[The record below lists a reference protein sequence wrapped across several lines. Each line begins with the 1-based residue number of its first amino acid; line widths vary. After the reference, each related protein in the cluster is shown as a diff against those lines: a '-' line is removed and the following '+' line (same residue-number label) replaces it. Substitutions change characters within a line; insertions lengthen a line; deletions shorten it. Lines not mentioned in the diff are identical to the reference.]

1 MKLLNPSGDW
11 FSTEKGEN
19 YKCVTLWSKIFS
31 DFQQFAELF
40 AAFSRK
46 PPQAENMTMTWQK
59 KKSICLNSCQKLF
72 IYETLTRIEML
83 STLKVKDQLS
93 SVRYYPSMLSCFF
106 IPRSPWEL
114 LDRWLQAL
122 HLGPILVRLVDDHL
136 SGPLHPLVA
145 ALHHLLLSMAGPDL
159 LLQAGLLLFLY
170 IEKDPAWETT
180 RFFKLPQNAHF
191 LNCHDSKWSLTREIS
206 GFFFSPLYF
215 LKFH

>member
-1 MKLLNPSGDW
+1 
-11 FSTEKGEN
+11 
-19 YKCVTLWSKIFS
+19 
-31 DFQQFAELF
+31 
-40 AAFSRK
+40 
-46 PPQAENMTMTWQK
+46 MTMTWQK
-59 KKSICLNSCQKLF
+59 KKSICLNSCQ

-83 STLKVKDQLS
+83 STFKVKDQLSSVRYHQLSSVRYYQLS

-159 LLQAGLLLFLY
+159 LLQAGLLLLLN
-170 IEKDPAWETT
+170 IEKDPAWKTT
-180 RFFKLPQNAHF
+180 RFLKLPQNAHF
-191 LNCHDSKWSLTREIS
+191 LNCHDSKWSFTREIS
-206 GFFFSPLYF
+206 GIFFSPLYF

>member
-1 MKLLNPSGDW
+1 MCHRVIKDLLRLSAICW
-11 FSTEKGEN
+11 TFCRFFSET
-19 YKCVTLWSKIFS
+19 SP
-31 DFQQFAELF
+31 
-40 AAFSRK
+40 SRK
-46 PPQAENMTMTWQK
+46 YDNDMK
-59 KKSICLNSCQKLF
+59 KEKSICLNSCQ

-83 STLKVKDQLS
+83 ITFKVKDQLSSVRYHQLSSVRYHQIS

-114 LDRWLQAL
+114 LDGWLQAL

-159 LLQAGLLLFLY
+159 LLQAGLLLLLN

-180 RFFKLPQNAHF
+180 RFLKLPQNAHF
-191 LNCHDSKWSLTREIS
+191 LNCRDSKWSFTREIS
-206 GFFFSPLYF
+206 GILFFLHCIFF
-215 LKFH
+215 

>member
-1 MKLLNPSGDW
+1 MKK
-11 FSTEKGEN
+11 E
-19 YKCVTLWSKIFS
+19 
-31 DFQQFAELF
+31 
-40 AAFSRK
+40 
-46 PPQAENMTMTWQK
+46 
-59 KKSICLNSCQKLF
+59 KSICLNSCQ

-83 STLKVKDQLS
+83 ITFKVKDQLSSVRYHQIS

-159 LLQAGLLLFLY
+159 LLQAGLLLLLN

-180 RFFKLPQNAHF
+180 RFLKLPQNAHF
-191 LNCHDSKWSLTREIS
+191 LNCRDSKWSFTREIS
-206 GFFFSPLYF
+206 GIFFFSIVFFKISLRC
-215 LKFH
+215 LLLGHHEKDRKV